1 MGELTG
7 WCRDSLHVVGVHDEG
22 RGQDRNEIGRE
33 DRGESTVRKP
43 EPLSDLRTGGP
54 ALLYGHWICDHC
66 KNVVQAE
73 TLARKRKIEKEM
85 WSGVTGRRLSDSF
98 SGSAVI

>member
-1 MGELTG
+1 M
-7 WCRDSLHVVGVHDEG
+7 
-22 RGQDRNEIGRE
+22 
-33 DRGESTVRKP
+33 RKA

-73 TLARKRKIEKEM
+73 TLARKRKIEK
-85 WSGVTGRRLSDSF
+85 GGRW
-98 SGSAVI
+98 SAVGGTAPLRFFPEKCGDLKGGRNA